1 MRLISNNTDMESFG
15 MSAPHSLQH
24 LYVEHHGWL
33 QSWLRTRLN
42 NAADAADLA
51 HDTFLRILQRRQV
64 PAVLEPRAYL
74 RTIARGLVID
84 LWRHR
89 DIEQAWLETLAGLPE
104 VQVPSPEVSALAI
117 EALVSIDRMLD
128 TLPERMRCIF
138 LMAQLDGLPCP
149 RIAEHLGIS
158 LSTVERDLAKALRH
172 CYHLMFEAPV

>member
-1 MRLISNNTDMESFG
+1 

-89 DIEQAWLETLAGLPE
+89 DIEQAWLET
-104 VQVPSPEVSALAI
+104 
-117 EALVSIDRMLD
+117 
-128 TLPERMRCIF
+128 
-138 LMAQLDGLPCP
+138 
-149 RIAEHLGIS
+149 
-158 LSTVERDLAKALRH
+158 
-172 CYHLMFEAPV
+172 